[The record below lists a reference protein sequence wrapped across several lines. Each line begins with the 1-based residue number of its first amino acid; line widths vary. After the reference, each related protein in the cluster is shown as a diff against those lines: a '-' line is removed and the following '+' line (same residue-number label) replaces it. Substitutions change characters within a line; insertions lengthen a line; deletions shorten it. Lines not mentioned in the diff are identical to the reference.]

1 MSASLDPSL
10 AGLNSCGCCEG
21 PAVSTPG
28 RLWNR
33 PGLSAIAYRVA
44 TYHEFVETLLT
55 RIPASRLEALK
66 RLTTRDRDDFSIAL
80 LDAFSVMA
88 DVLTFYQ
95 ERIANEAY
103 LRTATERVS
112 VLELARLIDYQL
124 RPGVAASTY
133 LAFTIE
139 DAPGAFGQALV
150 LGTGAARAAPKPPPV
165 PVESGVKVQ
174 SVPGPDETAQI
185 YETVEAMEARAEWN
199 AMRPRLSERQVIS
212 TTMSEVL
219 LDGQVTNLKAG
230 DGLILVPDGGT
241 TPVFRQVTE
250 VIPET
255 IRPKGNE
262 LPVERTRVRL
272 ASPVSSFG
280 STTAQPGVYALR
292 ARASVFGHNAP
303 PYEALPATLREEPFY
318 NNRKEDWVE
327 NNLDQYPGEA
337 GDTRNVF
344 LDAVYAGITPNSL
357 AVLKSQTKARVYRV
371 SNVVEST
378 KADFTLAGK
387 ATRLT
392 LNANTDF
399 EDFPIR
405 QTTVYAES
413 EKLTLARKPI
423 TTVVFGLNI
432 DLDGL
437 VEGLR
442 PGQRL
447 ILCGEAFNQPGE
459 TVCELVE
466 IDRTEELGTSERY
479 TRIVLKKSLTR
490 FYARDTVTINGNV
503 APATH
508 GETVQEVL
516 GSGDGAQTFQRFL
529 LRQSPLTYVSSSST
543 SGADTTLEVR
553 VNDVLW
559 QETASLFGTAPEDQV
574 YITRLDD
581 EGRTTVIFG
590 DGRTGARLP
599 TGDANVTAK
608 YRKGI
613 GVAGQVKADQLSQLM
628 SRPLGV
634 KGVTNPLNASGAQD
648 AEKIE
653 EARRNAPLAILTLGR
668 IVSLQDYEDFARAF
682 LGVGKAKATWTW
694 NGENR
699 GVFLTIMGVQGA
711 SLPETGNTFV
721 NLVNSLR
728 ANGDATV
735 PLTVKSTTPRY
746 FRLAANIKV
755 DPKYA
760 PDKVL
765 AQVEESVRK
774 EFSFDAREFGR
785 PVTSS
790 EVLEAIHAV
799 RGVVAVQL
807 TALYRLIGDDP
818 GSLHERLPAAVP
830 RAGTETVEPAELLIL
845 DAAPVSL
852 GMLP

>member
-10 AGLNSCGCCEG
+10 AGLNSCGCCAG
-21 PAVSTPG
+21 AAVSTPG

-44 TYHEFVETLLT
+44 TYDEFVETLLT
-55 RIPASRLEALK
+55 RISASRLEALK
-66 RLTTRDRDDFSIAL
+66 KLTTRDRDDFSMAL

-124 RPGVAASTY
+124 RRGVAASTY

-150 LGTGAARAAPKPPPV
+150 LGAGASKAAPKPPPV
-165 PVESGVKVQ
+165 PIEAGVKVQ
-174 SVPGPDETAQI
+174 SVPGPGETAQT
-185 YETVEAMEARAEWN
+185 YETVEEIEARAEWN

-212 TTMSEVL
+212 TTLSEVL
-219 LDGQVTNLKAG
+219 LDGLATNLRAG
-230 DGLILVPDGGT
+230 DGLILVADSST
-241 TPVFRQVTE
+241 TPVFRQVTQ
-250 VIPET
+250 VVTET

-262 LPVERTRVRL
+262 PPIERTRVRL
-272 ASPVSSFG
+272 ASPVSSLA

-303 PYEALPATLREEPFY
+303 PYEALPASLREEPFY
-318 NNRKEDWVE
+318 AGRSSDWVE
-327 NNLDQYPGEA
+327 NNLDEYPGEDS
-337 GDTRNVF
+337 GTTNVF
-344 LDAVYAGITPNSL
+344 LDAVYAGIAPNSL
-357 AVLKSQTKARVYRV
+357 AVLKNQTKARIYRV
-371 SNVVEST
+371 LSVVETS
-378 KADFTLAGK
+378 KADFTLSGK
-387 ATRLT
+387 TTRLT
-392 LNANTDF
+392 LNVNTDF
-399 EDFPIR
+399 DDFPIR
-405 QTTVYAES
+405 QTTVYGES
-413 EKLTLARKPI
+413 EMLALARKPI
-423 TTVVFGLNI
+423 TTVVFGLHI
-432 DLDGL
+432 DLDGA
-437 VEGLR
+437 VGGLK
-442 PGQRL
+442 PGQKL
-447 ILCGEAFNQPGE
+447 ILCGEPFNQPGE
-459 TVCELVE
+459 SVCEMVE
-466 IDRTEELGTSERY
+466 IDRTEELGTTERY

-490 FYARDTVTINGNV
+490 FYLRDTVTINGNV

-516 GSGDGAQTFQRFL
+516 GSGDGAQTFQRFV
-529 LRQSPLTYVSSSST
+529 LRQSPLTYVSSSSAT
-543 SGADTTLEVR
+543 GADSTLEVR

-559 QETASLFGTAPEDQV
+559 REAASLFGTAPEDQV
-574 YITRLDD
+574 YITRLND
-581 EGRTTVIFG
+581 ESKTTVIFG

-634 KGVTNPLNASGAQD
+634 KGVTNPLDASGAQD
-648 AEKIE
+648 AETLD

-668 IVSLQDYEDFARAF
+668 VVSLQDYEDFAQAF

-699 GVFLTIMGVQGA
+699 GVFLTITGVEGA
-711 SLPETGNTFV
+711 SLPETGNTFM
-721 NLVNSLR
+721 NLLDSLR

-746 FRLAANIKV
+746 FRLVAKVKV
-755 DPKYA
+755 DPKYTH
-760 PDKVL
+760 DKVL
-765 AQVEESVRK
+765 AQVEESLRE
-774 EFSFDAREFGR
+774 EFSFDAREFGQ
-785 PVTSS
+785 PVTAS
-790 EVLEAIHAV
+790 EVLEAMHAV

-807 TALYRLIGDDP
+807 TALYRLIGDEP
-818 GSLHERLPAAVP
+818 GSLHDRLPAALP
-830 RAGTETVEPAELLIL
+830 RAGAEIVEPAELLIL
-845 DAAPVSL
+845 DTEPVSL
-852 GMLP
+852 GVLS